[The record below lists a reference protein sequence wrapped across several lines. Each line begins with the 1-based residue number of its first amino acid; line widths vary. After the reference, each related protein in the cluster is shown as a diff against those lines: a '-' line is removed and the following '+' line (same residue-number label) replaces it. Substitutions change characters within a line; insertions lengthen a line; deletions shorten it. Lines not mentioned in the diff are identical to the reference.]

1 MMPGTKQFV
10 TCAFMITATKGKE
23 MSFQIS
29 IERGEKRSF
38 QRVFVLL
45 KCSGSRLPKPEI
57 SQRRGRREDLKT
69 KCVLIFQLFHIST
82 HQL

>member
-10 TCAFMITATKGKE
+10 TCAFMITATKGRE

-29 IERGEKRSF
+29 IERGEKKELSKGLCSLE
-38 QRVFVLL
+38 VLW
-45 KCSGSRLPKPEI
+45 LPKPHI
-57 SQRRGRREDLKT
+57 SQRKGRREDLKT
-69 KCVLIFQLFHIST
+69 KCVLIFKLFHIST